1 MVQTRSAPA
10 DRHSLSPRGGYDCLP
25 KPFLWPAQTYDR
37 LCAKVLYNHLRIWC
51 GSSLY
56 IVRTSPASYCRL
68 NLFLSPRKSHTI
80 GGPSTICWPVECH
93 PVCRCP
99 IPPPPHTAY
108 MIDVP
113 VQIQVRLLYYS
124 SGRSD
129 SAKAHRSNGFRSIGT
144 SDRFH
149 NWCLIYFANIRKR
162 FFSIHAKQKYAREAT
177 VIKAYARTHLFSN
190 WDLKFCFS

>member
-1 MVQTRSAPA
+1 MLDKEGPYPYLISI
-10 DRHSLSPRGGYDCLP
+10 LGG
-25 KPFLWPAQTYDR
+25 
-37 LCAKVLYNHLRIWC
+37 
-51 GSSLY
+51 
-56 IVRTSPASYCRL
+56 CRL
-68 NLFLSPRKSHTI
+68 ILPTYSQDLTSQSLQAQFIFEPKKITYSRRTLYDMLTGRMSPGLSMSNT
-80 GGPSTICWPVECH
+80 
-93 PVCRCP
+93 
-99 IPPPPHTAY
+99 PPPHTAY

-177 VIKAYARTHLFSN
+177 VIKACAHTRLFSN